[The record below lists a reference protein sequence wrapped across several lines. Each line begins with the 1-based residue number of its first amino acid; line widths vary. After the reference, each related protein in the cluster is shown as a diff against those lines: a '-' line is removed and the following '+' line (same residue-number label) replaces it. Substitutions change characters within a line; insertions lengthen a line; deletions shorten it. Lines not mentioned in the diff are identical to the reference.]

1 MTYSLDDK
9 EVFLDS
15 RKQRIYTYDSVRC
28 INNQKRRIKKMFTR
42 QTGMVVF
49 IIFVTFFYGPYISG
63 AAEVNY
69 PTKPIEI
76 LVSYSP
82 GGGTDLG
89 TRMIAEYS
97 KKYLGQEVIVI
108 NKPGGAGRVGTT
120 LIAKA
125 KPDGYTIGAIAD
137 GSVVFSAQ
145 LEKVSYS
152 PLEDFTF
159 ICQFGIMNIGIV
171 VPAESPFRTINDLI
185 KFARANPNKVTV
197 STLGVNGIPQV
208 TVEAL
213 SHIEGVKIKPV
224 PYSGAALAVT
234 AMLGGH
240 VMATAGASS
249 GWASHLRAKKVRL
262 LALIGDERVGLYPDV
277 PTLKE
282 LGYPIVLD
290 SWYVMLG
297 PRNMEKAIVHKLGEA
312 FKKAMDAPGFINMAK
327 ELEVWIEKPLFYDE
341 LKERLF
347 QRYYNNAEL
356 FKKLGISVRQ

>member
-1 MTYSLDDK
+1 
-9 EVFLDS
+9 
-15 RKQRIYTYDSVRC
+15 
-28 INNQKRRIKKMFTR
+28 MFTR

-49 IIFVTFFYGPYISG
+49 VIFVTFFYGPYISG

-76 LVSYSP
+76 LISYSP

-89 TRMIAEYS
+89 SRVIAEHS
-97 KKYLGQEVIVI
+97 KKYLGQDLIVI

-137 GSVVFSAQ
+137 GSVVFSSQ
-145 LEKVSYS
+145 LAKVSYN
-152 PLEDFTF
+152 PLEDFTY
-159 ICQFGIMNIGIV
+159 ICQFGIMNIGLV
-171 VPAESPFRTINDLI
+171 VPAESPFRTIKDFI
-185 KFARANPNKVTV
+185 EFARVNPNKLTV
-197 STLGVNGIPQV
+197 STLGVNGIPQT

-262 LALIGDERVGLYPDV
+262 LALFGDERVALYPDV

-297 PRNMEKAIVHKLGEA
+297 PRNMEKAIVNKLGEA
-312 FKKAMDAPGFINMAK
+312 FKKAIDSPAFIKMAK
-327 ELEVWIEKPLFYDE
+327 KLEVWVEKPLFYDE

-347 QRYYNNAEL
+347 QRYHNNAAL
-356 FKKLGISVRQ
+356 FKQLGIGIKK